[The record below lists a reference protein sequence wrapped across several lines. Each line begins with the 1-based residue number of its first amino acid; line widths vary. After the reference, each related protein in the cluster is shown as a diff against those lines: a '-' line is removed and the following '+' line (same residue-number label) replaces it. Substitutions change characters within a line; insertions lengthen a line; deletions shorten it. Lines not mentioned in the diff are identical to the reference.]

1 MKETPKTQQQ
11 VSCLL
16 KKKTEEKLQEK
27 KHQTRVFFFSF
38 KIPLQRKAHNGG
50 GGKLRRKRDLS
61 SNKQTNKQTT
71 QAKRGRTKE
80 RREQNARKSW
90 PPLSPPLRFWCF
102 PFRRNRRSVE
112 EERGGAKEAPIII
125 RAFKQHERGGR
136 FRGRVFR

>member
-11 VSCLL
+11 VSLV
-16 KKKTEEKLQEK
+16 KKKTEEKLHEEK
-27 KHQTRVFFFSF
+27 KCIRLFESFFFRSKF
-38 KIPLQRKAHNGG
+38 LFREKHTTEEEENFVVREISLQT
-50 GGKLRRKRDLS
+50 
-61 SNKQTNKQTT
+61 NKQHKQTT

-102 PFRRNRRSVE
+102 PFGRNRRSVE

-125 RAFKQHERGGR
+125 R
-136 FRGRVFR
+136 

>member
-11 VSCLL
+11 VSLLL

-27 KHQTRVFFFSF
+27 KCKITLDSFFFRSKF
-38 KIPLQRKAHNGG
+38 LFREKHTTEEEENFVVREISLQT
-50 GGKLRRKRDLS
+50 
-61 SNKQTNKQTT
+61 NKQHKQTT

-102 PFRRNRRSVE
+102 PFGRNRRSVE

-125 RAFKQHERGGR
+125 R
-136 FRGRVFR
+136 